1 MSTAFRDGRFVT
13 AVGCQLA
20 VLYLLRCVIDIDE
33 VREGNTK

>member
-1 MSTAFRDGRFVT
+1 MSTAFRWCFVT

-33 VREGNTK
+33 VREGIKK